1 MDVGHTGAFTMDTRT
16 ATVCYTLHVA
26 ASRLDRIRQREV
38 ACCACG
44 TDLVDKERLVRN
56 MIELEEDVA
65 CVRSAHNSHGNTQDW
80 WRL

>member
-1 MDVGHTGAFTMDTRT
+1 
-16 ATVCYTLHVA
+16 
-26 ASRLDRIRQREV
+26 
-38 ACCACG
+38 
-44 TDLVDKERLVRN
+44 